1 MISVLKFF
9 IENVSKFFLNF
20 FIFTE
25 AQVSGSTM
33 DTLPDVNWRGYTFI
47 FNNNSL
53 MASKEYKSN
62 TIKELE
68 EKPNRS
74 YERRIL

>member
-1 MISVLKFF
+1 
-9 IENVSKFFLNF
+9 
-20 FIFTE
+20 
-25 AQVSGSTM
+25 M
-33 DTLPDVNWRGYTFI
+33 DTLSYVNWRGYVFI

-68 EKPNRS
+68 EKSGRS